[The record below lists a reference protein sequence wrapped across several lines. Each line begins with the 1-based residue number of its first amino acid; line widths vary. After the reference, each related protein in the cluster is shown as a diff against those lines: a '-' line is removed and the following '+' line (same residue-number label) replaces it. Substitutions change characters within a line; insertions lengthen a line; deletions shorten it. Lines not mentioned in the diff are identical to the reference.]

1 MEDYEYDFGYGD
13 DGDASGYVPTNISSE
28 QSDYDFWESI
38 GINPGTTMENWQSPS
53 NDQIEQALQGNSNF
67 LSLARQYGSK
77 ALDML
82 KTNGKYDPAKLAT
95 LGAGAYALLNK
106 DESGGYNKPV
116 PKMDMVRERVQ
127 YDDTNRRPGSMGRQ
141 YFTDTRFVPQGD
153 AGALEA
159 ARAASTQQAAG
170 ISALQPARPAPAE
183 NPFAGK
189 MNLAALRPAS
199 PVQQDERGVAQLP
212 QIPEATGMA
221 QGGIAH
227 LAKGG
232 RYLSGTTDGM
242 ADKIDT
248 TIDETQPAKL
258 SHGEFVIPADV
269 VSHLGNGNS
278 DAGADKLYQMM
289 SRVRKA
295 RTGNP
300 KQGKQIDPN
309 KYMPGGI
316 VGLASGGEVKS
327 FQTGGSTGTTG
338 STGPSGVP
346 LDTSRMS
353 TLSPWAGDYVTNAL
367 GQGAAAAAAPYQAY
381 TGPLTAGPSNLQQ
394 QAFAG
399 ASEMAQTGYTPTQ
412 FTSGTFDTGAASR
425 YMNPY
430 LESALNP
437 QMAELKRQAD
447 IKRMEDAGRLTR
459 AGAYGGGRQAIM
471 ESEGARNLLDVQRRA
486 LGEGYSTAYDK
497 AMAQFNADANR
508 QMEAQRSTEASRQYG
523 GEFGL
528 KSLDALSRLGAT
540 ERDIE
545 QAGIAAD
552 KEQFEEQRDYAYKI
566 PQYQLNLL
574 QGLPIGGATTSTDQ
588 TGLAALMSNAS
599 GLGSLYK
606 QLAALGQ
613 APTTP
618 KT

>member
-1 MEDYEYDFGYGD
+1 
-13 DGDASGYVPTNISSE
+13 
-28 QSDYDFWESI
+28 
-38 GINPGTTMENWQSPS
+38 
-53 NDQIEQALQGNSNF
+53 
-67 LSLARQYGSK
+67 
-77 ALDML
+77 
-82 KTNGKYDPAKLAT
+82 
-95 LGAGAYALLNK
+95 
-106 DESGGYNKPV
+106 
-116 PKMDMVRERVQ
+116 
-127 YDDTNRRPGSMGRQ
+127 
-141 YFTDTRFVPQGD
+141 
-153 AGALEA
+153 
-159 ARAASTQQAAG
+159 
-170 ISALQPARPAPAE
+170 
-183 NPFAGK
+183 
-189 MNLAALRPAS
+189 
-199 PVQQDERGVAQLP
+199 
-212 QIPEATGMA
+212 
-221 QGGIAH
+221 
-227 LAKGG
+227 
-232 RYLSGTTDGM
+232 
-242 ADKIDT
+242 
-248 TIDETQPAKL
+248 
-258 SHGEFVIPADV
+258 
-269 VSHLGNGNS
+269 
-278 DAGADKLYQMM
+278 
-289 SRVRKA
+289 
-295 RTGNP
+295 
-300 KQGKQIDPN
+300 
-309 KYMPGGI
+309 
-316 VGLASGGEVKS
+316 
-327 FQTGGSTGTTG
+327 
-338 STGPSGVP
+338 
-346 LDTSRMS
+346 MS

-552 KEQFEEQRDYAYKI
+552 KEQFEEQRDYAYKM